1 LNKSIKE
8 STIQVV
14 NPSKELGKLRGGKRM
29 PIDVRKR
36 KQIEQIFRKFLLNR
50 VNTIRRLK
58 MADLDINPFLIR
70 ILSHE
75 LNLNNSEAIVR
86 WLVSQRLERGT
97 VTSFGIALQDA
108 AKVFSEGT
116 GVEGADILK
125 TKQGRHHHIQV
136 KSGPNTIPKDLG
148 VRIAQLL
155 RSAQRRNRG
164 SLALY
169 GMCYGNKARVSSIV
183 KKYVQEE
190 GGIDWIS
197 GKEFWEF
204 ISDDPKCMEEIYD
217 IAAEVGRT
225 FKDPRGRS
233 LSEVLEEKI
242 RELTKEFEM
251 IYGKSGSEMWKKLLE
266 KNS

>member
-1 LNKSIKE
+1 MPLDIE
-8 STIQVV
+8 
-14 NPSKELGKLRGGKRM
+14 KR
-29 PIDVRKR
+29 R
-36 KQIEQIFRKFLLNR
+36 QIEQIFRKFLLNR
-50 VNTIRRLK
+50 IKTVRRLK
-58 MADLDINPFLIR
+58 MTDLDINPFLIR

-75 LNLNNSEAIVR
+75 LGLDNSEAIVR
-86 WLVSQRLERGT
+86 WLISQRLERGT

-125 TKQGRHHHIQV
+125 TKKGRHHHIQV

-169 GMCYGNKARVSSIV
+169 GMCYGSNARVSSIV
-183 KKYVQEE
+183 RKYVEEE
-190 GGIDWIS
+190 GGVDWIS

-204 ISDDPKCMEEIYD
+204 ISDDPQCLEEIYE
-217 IAAEVGRT
+217 IAADIGRT
-225 FKDPRGRS
+225 FKDGSGQS
-233 LSEVLEEKI
+233 LSEVIEAKI
-242 RELTKEFEM
+242 QELTKGFEEN
-251 IYGKSGSEMWKKLLE
+251 YGKGGSSMWKKLLE
-266 KNS
+266 DNS

>member
-1 LNKSIKE
+1 
-8 STIQVV
+8 
-14 NPSKELGKLRGGKRM
+14 M
-29 PIDVRKR
+29 PMDVQRKN
-36 KQIEQIFRKFLLNR
+36 QIEEIFKKFLLNR
-50 VNTIRRLK
+50 VKTVRKLK
-58 MADLDINPFLIR
+58 MTDLDVNPFLIR

-75 LNLNNSEAIVR
+75 LGLDNAEAIVR
-86 WLVSQRLERGT
+86 WLINQRLERGS

-125 TKQGRHHHIQV
+125 TKKGKHHHIQV
-136 KSGPNTIPKDLG
+136 KSGPNTVPKDLG

-169 GMCYGNKARVSSIV
+169 GMCYGSKTQVSSIV

-190 GGIDWIS
+190 GGVDWIS

-204 ISDDPKCMEEIYD
+204 ISDDPHCLEQIYG

-225 FKDPRGRS
+225 FKDPKGQT
-233 LSEVLEEKI
+233 LSQVIEDKI
-242 RELTKEFEM
+242 NELTKEFQKL
-251 IYGKSGSEMWKKLLE
+251 YGKSGSEMWKNLLE
-266 KNS
+266 RNS

>member
-1 LNKSIKE
+1 MDIE
-8 STIQVV
+8 
-14 NPSKELGKLRGGKRM
+14 
-29 PIDVRKR
+29 KR
-36 KQIEQIFRKFLLNR
+36 KQIEQIFRKFLVNR
-50 VNTIRRLK
+50 VKTIQKLK
-58 MADLDINPFLIR
+58 MSDLDINPFLIR
-70 ILSHE
+70 ILSYE
-75 LNLNNSEAIVR
+75 LGLDTPKAIVR
-86 WLVSQRLERGT
+86 WLVNQRLERGT

-125 TKQGRHHHIQV
+125 TKKGRHYHIQV

-164 SLALY
+164 SIALY
-169 GMCYGNKARVSSIV
+169 GMCYGNKTRVSSIV

-190 GGIDWIS
+190 GGVDWIS

-204 ISDDPKCMEEIYD
+204 ISDDPQCVEEIYE

-225 FKDPRGRS
+225 FKDSKGRS
-233 LSEVLEEKI
+233 LSQVIEDKI
-242 RELTKEFEM
+242 QQLTKEFEK
-251 IYGKSGSEMWKKLLE
+251 IYGKSGNKMWEKLLE
-266 KNS
+266 DNS